1 LALKVIFWTLAAL
14 AVLAAATLWRARAHE
29 ARVEVRWPPSGR
41 IVTVEGHP
49 VHVREAGEG
58 PAVVLIHGAS
68 GNLRDFTFSL
78 TERLAGH
85 YRVIALDRP
94 GLGYTPRLGNGG
106 ASIVEQARLLQKAA
120 KQLGAEAPIV
130 LGHSYGGAVA
140 LAWAVHHPE
149 SLSALVPVAAAS
161 NPWDSPLS
169 FYYKL
174 TSHRWLGPVAVSL
187 ITAWVPDRVVE
198 QAVAEVF
205 EPQSVPDGYGAHF
218 GPGLTLR
225 RATLRENALQRAS
238 INAEIRALHTRYGE
252 IEVPTEIL
260 HGDADTTVGLSIHS
274 EPLARQIDGAR
285 LTVLEGIGHMP
296 HHAREGAVVAAV
308 DRAAARAG
316 LR

>member
-1 LALKVIFWTLAAL
+1 MALKALLWVCAAL
-14 AVLAAATLWRARAHE
+14 ALFAAVTLWRARAHE
-29 ARVEVRWPPSGR
+29 ARVERHWPPSGR
-41 IVTVEGHP
+41 ILEVGGHP
-49 VHVREAGEG
+49 VHVWEAGEG
-58 PAVVLIHGAS
+58 PPVVLIHGAS
-68 GNLRDFTFSL
+68 ANLRDFTFSL
-78 TERLAGH
+78 AQRLARS

-94 GLGYTPRLGNGG
+94 GLGYTPRLGDGG
-106 ASIVEQARLLQKAA
+106 ASIAEQAGLLSEAA
-120 KQLGAEAPIV
+120 AQLGAERPIL

-149 SLSALVPVAAAS
+149 RVAALVPLAAAS

-169 FYYKL
+169 LYYKL
-174 TSHRWLGPVAVSL
+174 TSHPWLGPVAVTL

-198 QAVAEVF
+198 NAVAEVF
-205 EPQSVPDGYGAHF
+205 APQQVPQGYGAHF
-218 GPGLTLR
+218 APGLTLR

-238 INAEIRALHTRYGE
+238 INAEIRALHSRYGE
-252 IEVPTEIL
+252 IAVPTEIL

-274 EPLARQIDGAR
+274 EPLAGQIPGAR

-296 HHAREGAVVAAV
+296 HHAREGAVAAAV